1 MKKYFVLALAL
12 ALAVLL
18 WGCAEGPQ
26 AETENEIMPED
37 FAFSIVWN
45 TYGISSYDSATG
57 RLVKT
62 ADATN
67 PDDYVTTLELSEKDM
82 EEIWHIINNLGMGNY
97 PEEYDPFDGASTIP
111 SQTII
116 LSTVKD
122 GAQKEIRCE
131 DIAVASESTTK
142 KGRAFLTAVRDII
155 NIIESTDEWQ
165 SLPDYE
171 FLYD

>member
-1 MKKYFVLALAL
+1 MKKYFVFALAL
-12 ALAVLL
+12 ALAVLF
-18 WGCAEGPQ
+18 WGCAEGPR
-26 AETENEIMPED
+26 AETENETMPED

-62 ADATN
+62 TDATN
-67 PDDYVTTLELSEKDM
+67 PDDYMTTLELSGKDM
-82 EEIWHIINNLGMGNY
+82 EEIWHIINNLGMENY
-97 PEEYDPFDGASTIP
+97 PEEYNPVEGASSVP
-111 SQTII
+111 YQTII
-116 LSTVKD
+116 LSTVTD

-131 DIAVASESTTK
+131 DIAIASESATK